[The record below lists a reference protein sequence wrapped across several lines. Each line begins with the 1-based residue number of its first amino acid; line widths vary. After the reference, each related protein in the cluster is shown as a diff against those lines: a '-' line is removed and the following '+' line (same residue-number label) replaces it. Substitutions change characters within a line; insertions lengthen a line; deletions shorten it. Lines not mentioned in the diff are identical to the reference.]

1 MLGGFGKGEEGK
13 RASEDGG
20 NRKALLAGSASSE
33 SDSRGSGARPGR
45 ASRSGGKGDS
55 LRTPVSA
62 EDLMAYLKI
71 LESVDDF
78 EEVNF
83 MQLLRQG
90 SYVTRMSEREVT
102 DLLTQFAKED
112 EENGV
117 EGGDGELTQIFTGLL
132 FTRLMELNGPDAMKM
147 LMAGEMGPR
156 WKNEKDELL
165 AVGMA
170 SWVDADPE
178 GAINWFRGEA
188 MSDPNYR
195 ELFEDNTV
203 QRAFFAAMSRHDPRE
218 AMSLAQEAGGE
229 VSSDNMEVI
238 ARHEN
243 SVEGLERMLAATNG
257 ETQFEVFQVMSNRDP
272 QAAARWLAGAG
283 AVEER
288 DHFVETV
295 ASGMMERDTERGV
308 EWYISQEITTDEGRS
323 ERLERVVG
331 QLAEEN
337 PATASTWLEGQPDT
351 LLREEAEENMARF
364 ATRNSD
370 WETSFR
376 WAAELSDEGQR
387 LETVN
392 WILRRGWDRREQ
404 TMNPQM
410 REAAENA
417 GFGEEVG
424 AYLENTLK

>member
-1 MLGGFGKGEEGK
+1 
-13 RASEDGG
+13 
-20 NRKALLAGSASSE
+20 
-33 SDSRGSGARPGR
+33 
-45 ASRSGGKGDS
+45 
-55 LRTPVSA
+55 
-62 EDLMAYLKI
+62 
-71 LESVDDF
+71 
-78 EEVNF
+78 
-83 MQLLRQG
+83 
-90 SYVTRMSEREVT
+90 
-102 DLLTQFAKED
+102 
-112 EENGV
+112 
-117 EGGDGELTQIFTGLL
+117 
-132 FTRLMELNGPDAMKM
+132 
-147 LMAGEMGPR
+147 
-156 WKNEKDELL
+156 
-165 AVGMA
+165 
-170 SWVDADPE
+170 
-178 GAINWFRGEA
+178 
-188 MSDPNYR
+188 
-195 ELFEDNTV
+195 
-203 QRAFFAAMSRHDPRE
+203 
-218 AMSLAQEAGGE
+218 
-229 VSSDNMEVI
+229 
-238 ARHEN
+238 
-243 SVEGLERMLAATNG
+243 
-257 ETQFEVFQVMSNRDP
+257 
-272 QAAARWLAGAG
+272 
-283 AVEER
+283 
-288 DHFVETV
+288 
-295 ASGMMERDTERGV
+295 MMERDTERGV